1 MRVVT
6 WNCQG
11 GFRYKA
17 NAILN
22 LKPDVLCVQEIESPD
37 GIDFSKHIAEPNSLV
52 WYGEGKVKGLGV
64 LSYNSASVSKIESHN
79 KLFRHVLPI
88 ECVIDNVK
96 MNIFNVWTKQKGK
109 SESHNLTYI
118 DYVIEALPFYSDL
131 NYDKSMFIGDL
142 NADTVVTTGQRF
154 EKAISLFESY
164 GMKSLYH
171 EYSKS
176 DFNEEKQPTS
186 YHRRDIKKPFHID
199 YAFSS
204 KYFIDRTERV
214 EIGTFEDWG
223 DLSDHMPIILD
234 FNHL

>member
-11 GFRYKA
+11 GFRNKA
-17 NAILN
+17 NAILA
-22 LKPDVLCVQEIESPD
+22 LKPDILCVQEMECPD
-37 GIDFSKHIAEPNSLV
+37 WIDFSKHYAKPNSII
-52 WYGEGKVKGLGV
+52 WYGERKVKGLGV

-79 KLFRHVLPI
+79 ELFRHVLPV
-88 ECVIDNVK
+88 ECVIDSVK

-109 SESHNLTYI
+109 SESRDITYI

-131 NYDKSMFIGDL
+131 NYDKSMFIGDF

-176 DFNEEKQPTS
+176 DFNEEKQPT
-186 YHRRDIKKPFHID
+186 YYYRRDIRKPFHID

-204 KYFIDRTERV
+204 KYFVDRTKRV
-214 EIGTFEDWG
+214 EIGTFEDW
-223 DLSDHMPIILD
+223 
-234 FNHL
+234 